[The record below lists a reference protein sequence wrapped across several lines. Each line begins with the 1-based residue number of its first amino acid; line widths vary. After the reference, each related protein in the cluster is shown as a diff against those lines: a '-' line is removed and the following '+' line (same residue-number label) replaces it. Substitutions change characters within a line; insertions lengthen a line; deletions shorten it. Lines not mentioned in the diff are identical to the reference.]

1 MKILIPGIAG
11 KMGQLVTHKLVAQ
24 GHEVWGIDR
33 RPWPDPPDGVIL
45 HNVDLRKRAA
55 EEVFRRMRPEVVVH
69 MATVSHLAAHGEER
83 YRLNLEGTRA
93 VFDHCHSY
101 GVRHAVF
108 AGRHTYYG
116 AAADAPLYHTEDEPP
131 RGLDRFPELA
141 DLVSADLYAGSALW
155 RHPDLATSVLRLC
168 YTLGPTGHGTL
179 AGYLRGSHVP
189 CVLGFDPLYQFMH
202 ERDVVTAFSKTVAAR
217 LRGVFNVAG
226 PQPVPLSVAVR
237 ETGRRLVPLPEF
249 LFARVLGR
257 FGFPKLPRGALGHLK
272 YPVVID
278 SSAFRCATGF
288 VPEVDEA
295 ATLHEFAAS
304 FPAHPS

>member
-11 KMGQLVTHKLVAQ
+11 KMGQLVAHKLVTQ

-33 RPWPDPPDGVIL
+33 RPWLDPPEGVVL

-55 EEVFRRMRPEVVVH
+55 EEVFRQMRPEVVVH

-101 GVRHAVF
+101 GVKHAVF

-116 AAADAPLYHTEDEPP
+116 VAADAPLYHTEDEPP
-131 RGLDRFPELA
+131 RGLDSFPELA

-155 RHPDLATSVLRLC
+155 RHPGLATTVLRLC

-179 AGYLRGSHVP
+179 ATFLRGPRVP

-257 FGFPKLPRGALGHLK
+257 FGLPDLPRGALGHLK

-278 SSAFRCATGF
+278 SSAFRRATGF
-288 VPEVDEA
+288 VTEVDEV

-304 FPAHPS
+304 FPVRPS